1 MGGVVAT
8 NTNDDVSLFFF
19 SFFLS
24 FQQWFSGITAG
35 IRYSH

>member
-8 NTNDDVSLFFF
+8 NTNDDVSLSF
-19 SFFLS
+19 FFLS
-24 FQQWFSGITAG
+24 SSGFFSGITAG